1 MKKAIKRLVLI
12 GCVHSGSKF
21 ADINDFKKYVDL
33 AADRNTYLLILGDL
47 FENAIPSRGEGMV
60 FEQNLTPDEQIDE
73 IARILHPVRDKII
86 GACTS
91 NHSARTYKE
100 VGIDMDSQLY
110 KRLGVKAGVYKGLQG
125 VVVFESKKIAFAH
138 GHGAGVNPWGDA
150 RKLFAIYP
158 DADIV
163 AVSHRHEMTAAWHGN
178 FKTDNRGGRSK
189 KFVLFVRTAGLMDWA
204 RYAQAELYTPQK
216 PGFSILYFP
225 PDGKVRVDINGL

>member
-1 MKKAIKRLVLI
+1 MKQIKRLVII
-12 GCVHSGSKF
+12 GCVHSGSKYS
-21 ADINDFKKYVDL
+21 DINDFKRYVDL
-33 AADRNTYLLILGDL
+33 AEEPGTYLLILGDN

-73 IARILHPVRDKII
+73 VARILYPVRSKII

-100 VGIDMDSQLY
+100 VGIDMDAQLY
-110 KRLGVKAGVYKGLQG
+110 KRLGIQKIYKGLQG
-125 VVVFESKKIAFAH
+125 VTVFEGKKIAFAH

-178 FKTDNRGGRSK
+178 YRVDSHGRRSK
-189 KFVLFVRTAGLMDWA
+189 KFVLFVRTGGLMDWA

-225 PDGKVRVDINGL
+225 SDGKVRVDINGI